1 MTELTMEKTTE
12 KVAGTTVKD
21 ERRDILTM
29 TKTTIFGAK
38 LRVER
43 AIADMQI
50 PWSHFFFCC
59 IFRHSSSGL
68 SYDGNDGP
76 VSYAESAEIMSKKYM
91 ERDQVKL
98 AMEQQERTKRLQKIR
113 ARRQHIDRW
122 QQKTAKS
129 PFHVNL
135 VAETERLDEEHR
147 LRASENARRAKE
159 LDKRARLAKSEVII
173 KALTETSDLEL
184 LRREKR
190 AIIEEEK
197 RLKALMD
204 LEKTNSHRK
213 MDLIAA
219 KNAEKKR
226 RQEKESYRRGLRQ
239 QEIEEREFKYKE
251 LLKEKLAIGEP
262 Q

>member
-1 MTELTMEKTTE
+1 VSAQSWAVDSSWWSLT
-12 KVAGTTVKD
+12 
-21 ERRDILTM
+21 
-29 TKTTIFGAK
+29 
-38 LRVER
+38 R
-43 AIADMQI
+43 AACGCD
-50 PWSHFFFCC
+50 CDG
-59 IFRHSSSGL
+59 RHSTSEA
-68 SYDGNDGP
+68 SYDYYDGP
-76 VSYAESAEIMSKKYM
+76 ASFAESAEILSKKYL

-98 AMEQQERTKRLQKIR
+98 AMEQQERAKRLQKIR

-147 LRASENARRAKE
+147 LRAMENARRAKE
-159 LDKRARLAKSEVII
+159 FEKRARLAKNEVIL

-219 KNAEKKR
+219 KNAEKRR
-226 RQEKESYRRGLRQ
+226 RQEKEEFRRRQRQ
-239 QEIEEREFKYKE
+239 QEIDEREQKYKA
-251 LLKEKLAIGEP
+251 LLKEKLAIED